1 MPAPR
6 GLHSQEV
13 SMIDLFSDADEL
25 LTFAQAAVVLPS
37 RRQGKKV
44 SISTLWRWATRGSR
58 GVVLETK
65 KLGGLTYTS
74 REALTRFWDAR
85 SLTPDT
91 RQAPMPSPSK
101 ACLRAIEEL
110 HRRGI

>member
-6 GLHSQEV
+6 GLHSQGV

-25 LTFAQAAVVLPS
+25 LTFAQAAVVLPK

-44 SISTLWRWATRGSR
+44 NISTLRRWATRGSQ
-58 GVVLETK
+58 GIVLETR

-74 REALTRFWDAR
+74 RAR
-85 SLTPDT
+85 VA
-91 RQAPMPSPSK
+91 Q
-101 ACLRAIEEL
+101 
-110 HRRGI
+110 